1 MGAYIFAVAAVLAVL
16 GILFVFKRNVEKLK
30 EDPDLIA
37 KVNNQLFIGV
47 AISEAIPIVLIIIG
61 FATMETVSN
70 ISELMVPGVI
80 IILSMV
86 FAIIYILLQTRI
98 DVDEKS
104 KPTLNSFGM
113 ITIALVNAIPLI
125 SIAGLFMMM
134 PS

>member
-1 MGAYIFAVAAVLAVL
+1 MGAYLFVAAAVLAVL
-16 GILFVFKRNVEKLK
+16 GILFVFKRNVDILK
-30 EDPDLIA
+30 KDPDLIT
-37 KVNNQLFIGV
+37 KVNNKLFIGV

-61 FATMETVSN
+61 FVTMETVSN

-80 IILSMV
+80 IIMTMV
-86 FAIIYILLQTRI
+86 FAIIFILLQTRI

-104 KPTLNSFGM
+104 KSTVNSFGM
-113 ITIALVNAIPLI
+113 ITIALANAIPLI

>member
-1 MGAYIFAVAAVLAVL
+1 MGAYLFAAAAVLAVL
-16 GILFVFKRNVEKLK
+16 GILFVFKRNVDILK
-30 EDPDLIA
+30 KDPDLIT
-37 KVNNQLFIGV
+37 KVNNKLFIGV

-61 FATMETVSN
+61 FVTMETVSN

-80 IILSMV
+80 IIMTMV
-86 FAIIYILLQTRI
+86 FAIIFILLQTRI

-104 KPTLNSFGM
+104 KSTVNSFGM
-113 ITIALVNAIPLI
+113 ITIALANAIPLI